1 MRPDF
6 RYTEI
11 VKYYQILPLK
21 RGYLSYKAT
30 SLIRPD
36 FRYTEIVK
44 YYQILPLKRIYLSYK
59 TTFSLLK
66 ELPYKRGTTVFILKV
81 HPFI

>member
-21 RGYLSYKAT
+21 RGYLSYK
-30 SLIRPD
+30 
-36 FRYTEIVK
+36 
-44 YYQILPLKRIYLSYK
+44 
-59 TTFSLLK
+59 TTCSLLM